1 MMGLFDNL
9 AGSVL
14 GKMAGDQGNLV
25 PLAMEM
31 FNQYGGLAGILE
43 KFNASG
49 FTEQAASWVAKGENV
64 PLSAEQIVS
73 ALGASTIAE
82 MANKLSMTAE
92 ALSEQLAQKL
102 PKVIDKLTP
111 DGVVSNNSAGLLNTI
126 LGMLK

>member
-1 MMGLFDNL
+1 MGFFDNL

-14 GKMAGDQGNLV
+14 GKMTGDQGNLV

-31 FNQYGGLAGILE
+31 FNQYGGLTGILE
-43 KFNASG
+43 KINASG
-49 FTEQAASWVAKGENV
+49 FTEQAASWVAKGENM

-82 MANKLSMTAE
+82 MASKLSMTAE
-92 ALSEQLAQKL
+92 ALCEQLAQKL

-111 DGVVSNNSAGLLNTI
+111 DGVVSNNSAVLLSTVLGI
-126 LGMLK
+126 LK